1 MSAASP
7 SPRVPISLKWQ
18 YWVCTHLVLLIGEG
32 IDLKEGTQAK
42 IFCAIQTREVSLSME
57 GMRNSLKNVL
67 PLGKRRLQGPVVAEL
82 AQARGRNGRQ
92 RPGRPGRAT
101 VRQRT
106 WGELFLGHL
115 GICSPQKSLPT
126 ITVNL
131 VLQLGKAS
139 CQILVGPPR

>member
-1 MSAASP
+1 MSAVSP
-7 SPRVPISLKWQ
+7 SPGVSFSLNWQ

-42 IFCAIQTREVSLSME
+42 IFCAIQTREVSLSRE

-67 PLGKRRLQGPVVAEL
+67 PLRKRRPQGPVVAEL
-82 AQARGRNGRQ
+82 AQVRGRNGGQ
-92 RPGRPGRAT
+92 RPGRPGRET

-131 VLQLGKAS
+131 VLQVGKAS
-139 CQILVGPPR
+139 SQKLVGPPR